1 MNIDMNTVNLLSNA
15 AVVCAVLA
23 TVSLLFKAESI
34 RGAGRIVSG
43 LAWAFT
49 GGAVLA
55 VTKLVNDTLL
65 GGSLHLGGLSLTFE
79 VPNVAHYQWCGWI
92 FLGCGV
98 VTVLSGL
105 RKFARRNSAA

>member
-1 MNIDMNTVNLLSNA
+1 MNMQTVNLLTDA
-15 AVVCAVLA
+15 AIVCAFIA

-34 RGAGRIVSG
+34 RGAGRIIGG
-43 LAWAFT
+43 LAWCFV

-55 VTKLVNDTLL
+55 GVNLVNTMLH
-65 GGSLHLGGLSLTFE
+65 GGSLNIGGFSVTFD
-79 VPNVAHYQWCGWI
+79 VPNVSHYQWCGWI

-105 RKFARRNSAA
+105 RKFARRNSAS